1 MIFNKKFFFRFLTL
15 LIFISYFNVSF
26 PQYNESNFKTCSKVS
41 SFPENPLMISYPE
54 GDSSII
60 IKFYNLSLDVQSNP
74 EIIRGVAELFLRKK
88 TSSGN
93 TLFLNLSNVLYVD
106 SVKLNGIAVN
116 YVHQNNKLTVF
127 GWNNFIPDSVYK
139 VKIIY
144 GGLPVPTG
152 FGSFVF
158 GSHSSSP
165 VIWSLSQPYGAQ
177 DWFPCK
183 NSIND
188 KADSSEVRIT
198 CSENLKGVS
207 NGILIDVI
215 NNQNGTKTYIWKN
228 SYPISVYLISVAVS
242 DYYEY
247 KNYYK
252 YSMNDSLEIVHYIYP
267 EMFSGLKEQLD
278 KTPGMIDLFSKKF
291 GEYPFI
297 REKYGHAQANISGA
311 MEHQTLTTIGVFTEG
326 IIAHELAHQW
336 FGDKIT
342 CRNWHHIWLNEG
354 FATYSEGI
362 YIESIY
368 GRQSYKD
375 FINSKMFDARQAKGT
390 LYVQNI
396 NLLSEIFNGYR
407 SYSKGAT
414 VLHMLRGVVGDSI
427 FFNILRNYAGDTVL
441 SYGVA
446 VTEDFRRSC
455 ESEAGME
462 LDYFFNQWIYGENYP
477 KYIIEWSYEKGNENF
492 YNVKVKI
499 IQKTNTNP
507 SFFTMPVEIRVNT
520 DLSDTLIKVFNDSL
534 VQNLYFSV
542 KGKPVSLKFD
552 PDDKI
557 LKEKT
562 GDEIYEKISYRLY
575 QNYPNPFNPKTTIE
589 YEIYNY
595 DDVKLV
601 VYDIRGREISN
612 LVNEK
617 QRPGFYKIEFV
628 PQNLSSGVYFY
639 RIISG
644 DFTDTKKLVHLK

>member
-1 MIFNKKFFFRFLTL
+1 ML
-15 LIFISYFNVSF
+15 
-26 PQYNESNFKTCSKVS
+26 
-41 SFPENPLMISYPE
+41 SYPE

-60 IKFYNLSLDVQSNP
+60 INFYNLSLDVQSNP
-74 EIIRGVAELFLRKK
+74 EIIRGVAELLLRKK

-116 YVHQNNKLTVF
+116 YVHQNDKLTVF

-183 NSIND
+183 NAIND
-188 KADSSEVRIT
+188 KADSSKVSIT

-252 YSMNDSLEIVHYIYP
+252 YSIIDSLEIVHYIYP

-291 GEYPFI
+291 GDYPFI
-297 REKYGHAQANISGA
+297 REKYGHVQANISGA

-414 VLHMLRGVVGDSI
+414 VLHMLRGVVGDSV
-427 FFNILRNYAGDTVL
+427 FFNIIRKYAGDTVL

-446 VTEDFRRSC
+446 ITEDFRRIC

-492 YNVKVKI
+492 YIVKVKI

-534 VQNLYFSV
+534 VQNLFFPV
-542 KGKPVSLKFD
+542 IGKPVSLKFD

-575 QNYPNPFNPKTTIE
+575 QNYPNPFNPKTTID

-601 VYDIRGREISN
+601 VYDIRGREIST

-628 PQNLSSGVYFY
+628 PKNLSSGVYFY

-644 DFTDTKKLVHLK
+644 DFTDTKKLVYLK

>member
-1 MIFNKKFFFRFLTL
+1 MIFNKNLFCFFFTL
-15 LIFISYFNVSF
+15 LIFFPYFNVSF
-26 PQYNESNFKTCSKVS
+26 PQYNGSNFKTCTKASLY
-41 SFPENPLMISYPE
+41 PENMPVLPYPG

-60 IKFYNLSLDVQSNP
+60 ISCYNLSLDILNNP
-74 EIIRGVAELFLRKK
+74 DLIRGNAELYIRKK
-88 TSSGN
+88 TFPDN
-93 TLFLNLSNVLYVD
+93 TLFLNLSNSLNVD
-106 SVKLNGIAVN
+106 SVKINEITVN
-116 YVHQNNKLTVF
+116 YIHQNDILTVS

-139 VKIIY
+139 VRIIY

-152 FGSFVF
+152 FGSFIF
-158 GSHSSSP
+158 GSHSSSR

-183 NSIND
+183 NSIYD
-188 KADSSEVRIT
+188 KADSSKVSIT
-198 CSENLKGVS
+198 CSENLTGIS
-207 NGILIDVI
+207 NGNLINVI
-215 NNQNGTKTYIWKN
+215 NNQYGTKTYIWKN

-247 KNYYK
+247 KNYYR
-252 YSMNDSLEIVHYIYP
+252 YSQSDSLEIVHYVYP

-278 KTPGMIDLFSKKF
+278 KTPGMMNIFSKKF

-297 REKYGHAQANISGA
+297 REKYGHAQANFSGG
-311 MEHQTLTTIGVFTEG
+311 MEHQTITTIGVFTEG
-326 IIAHELAHQW
+326 VIAHELSHQW

-342 CRNWHHIWLNEG
+342 CRDWHHIWLNEG

-368 GRQSYKD
+368 GKQSYKD
-375 FINSKMFDARQAKGT
+375 FMNSKMYEARQAKGT

-396 NLLSEIFNGYR
+396 ELISEIFNGYR
-407 SYSKGAT
+407 SYSKGSV
-414 VLHMLRGVVGDSI
+414 VLHMLRGVVGDSA
-427 FFNILRNYAGDTVL
+427 FFRILRNYANDTAL

-446 VTEDFRRSC
+446 VTEDFRRIC
-455 ESEAGME
+455 ESESGME
-462 LDYFFNQWIYGENYP
+462 LGYFFNQWIYGENYP
-477 KYIIEWSYEKGNENF
+477 KYIIEWSYEKEYENF
-492 YNVKVKI
+492 YGVKVKL
-499 IQKTNTNP
+499 IQKANTSP
-507 SFFTMPVEIRVNT
+507 TYFKMPVEMLIKT

-534 VQNLYFSV
+534 IQDFYFSV
-542 KGKPVSLKFD
+542 KGKPGSLKFD

-562 GDEIYEKISYRLY
+562 GDDIYVKISYKLN

-595 DDVKLV
+595 DNVKLSIF
-601 VYDIRGREISN
+601 DIRGREIMI

-617 QRPGFYKIEFV
+617 QRPGFYKIEFK
-628 PQNLSSGVYFY
+628 PQNLSSGIYFY

-644 DFTDTKKLVHLK
+644 DFTDTKKLVYLK